1 MLATAAAELRD
12 WVIMPAGGRGAL
24 PVLALLGLVAVARPQ
39 VEAPPASRAEQIE
52 AERDA
57 KARRLQP
64 ERLSPLEARLLW
76 IKEAKVLERISAGIH
91 GFRARLGK
99 MATGQG
105 FGIGPEYMRR
115 DLARGEL
122 VVRAAAQVSTRGA
135 TRLETELL
143 APGFAGERFFAAVS
157 ALRHNYGGINYFGPG
172 PDSAKSGRSN
182 FRYEDVAVDGL
193 LGVQWGR
200 RFRMG
205 ASAGHLAVNVGPG
218 ADRRFVS
225 AERIFTPAQAPGIDR
240 QTHFG
245 RFGVFAQLDFRDSPT
260 GPRAGG
266 NYVVEY
272 SLYDDLALGRYGF
285 HQFGAELQQYVPF
298 FNKRRV
304 IFLRGKT
311 TLTSPRERQVVP
323 FYLQPVI
330 GGSDD
335 LRGFR
340 PYRFYDN
347 NALVLNAEY
356 RFETFSGLDT
366 ALFVDGGK
374 VFPDYRRLNFS
385 NLEGSAGF
393 GLRFN
398 VRNAVFLRIDV
409 GFSHEGYNVW
419 IKFGGPEGRRFV
431 GRSSPE
437 YLH

>member
-1 MLATAAAELRD
+1 
-12 WVIMPAGGRGAL
+12 MPAGRRGAFVIFL
-24 PVLALLGLVAVARPQ
+24 GFAGLA
-39 VEAPPASRAEQIE
+39 EAQPETPPATRAAEIE
-52 AERDA
+52 AAREE
-57 KARRLQP
+57 KARRLRP

-76 IKEAKVLERISAGIH
+76 VKEAKVLERLSAGIH
-91 GFRARLGK
+91 GFRAKLGK

-105 FGIGPEYMRR
+105 FGIGPEYVRR
-115 DLARGEL
+115 DLAGGEL
-122 VVRAAAQVSTRGA
+122 TVRAAAQISTRA
-135 TRLETELL
+135 AMRWESELL
-143 APGFAGERFFAAVS
+143 LPGLAGERLFAGVAAV
-157 ALRHNYGGINYFGPG
+157 RHNYGSINYFGPG
-172 PDSAKSGRSN
+172 PDSAKAGRSN

-193 LGVQWGR
+193 IGFRWGR
-200 RFRMG
+200 HLQTG
-205 ASAGHLAVNVGPG
+205 VSAGRLAVNVGPG
-218 ADRRFVS
+218 TDRRFVS
-225 AERIFTPAQAPGIDR
+225 AERIFTPDQAPGIDR
-240 QTHFG
+240 QTDFV
-245 RFGVFAQLDFRDSPT
+245 RFGVFAQLDYRDST
-260 GPRAGG
+260 AGPRSGG
-266 NYVVEY
+266 NYLVEY
-272 SLYDDLALGRYGF
+272 NLYEDLGFDRYGF
-285 HQFGAELQQYVPF
+285 HQLGAELQQYIPF

-311 TLTSPRERQVVP
+311 TLTIPRENQTVP
-323 FYLQPVI
+323 FYLQPVV

-366 ALFVDGGK
+366 ALFVDAGK
-374 VFPDYRRLNFS
+374 VFSDYRRINFS

-419 IKFGGPEGRRFV
+419 IKFGGLEGRRLL

-437 YLH
+437 YLY